1 MFKKVATLD
10 VKSVYATDSNG
21 VFDWRSFVK
30 QANEEPSKAM
40 ELPVT
45 AYKYDTDHFVY
56 ITARMIS
63 GMERWGHNG
72 NYDAF
77 PWEEIKKAMNTA
89 VGKGFY
95 IEHKED
101 SDEDAKG
108 IILDVFPNNEEEYL
122 TALCAISKDQYPE
135 FCQQLIN
142 GIYNQVSMSCLAEE
156 CECLTPGTHIL
167 TPEGQTKIQDI
178 KVGDYVLTHK
188 GRFRK
193 VLETFKNP
201 MPEYTYKIYYESGRN
216 NQVVNDNNRYNG
228 TWIRATGS
236 HPVYMA
242 DGTWKK
248 AEDIKE
254 GDYVKCLTKKC
265 VVCGKDIVFSKKQ
278 KYCSASCQNKDTLN
292 RPNAKEKR
300 ITSLKKTVKNRTE
313 EDKKILH
320 ESLSNGQKKFQ
331 QSANYKQRKKEMSIK
346 RNETFKKHIEDGTLD
361 NERQR
366 RKEWMRNAWKN
377 PQYREKM
384 VENARENVKKL
395 AHKKRSFLEEKF
407 EGFLIREGLKKDVDY
422 KTNDFLYIDKLRAYP
437 DFKFE
442 KQKLIVE
449 IDGEYWHNNPKAIK
463 RDSYKNKIWEEN
475 GWTVIRYTGKQV
487 NNEFEKVK
495 DSFRRIFKN
504 HNHEYTFGDF
514 KVIKVE
520 KIKTTPKCH
529 NVYNLHV
536 EEDESYIAENL
547 VVHNCSLCHNVAHSF
562 DELCQHQNPN
572 LPMCYLKG
580 KQDDNGNDIYEIN
593 RNLSFTGLSAVE
605 VPADKD
611 AFIFDIKASKKKE
624 NTAQQEFL
632 KYTAIKKASKMKE
645 LKTACEEE
653 FNKLDRYQLLN
664 RMESV
669 LADINSNAVFRNENL
684 LLDDKLSDILEQM
697 IQLQVGLNLLNL
709 SEVQQNNPPVIEKEV
724 IVEEPNKEDALQEE
738 VNLDR
743 EIDSYLSG
751 DNESYTP
758 FSSTASKISFEKKAG
773 TWAIPD
779 TVEKAIKLK
788 SLMQTPLDSKTAEDV
803 LSGIVDD
810 DKLFDKIDKT
820 VDRDPKADVRQFVKE
835 CLMQWVKQPVSDFKF
850 DDKKEFLKARK
861 IWKDIIN
868 MPFDSKAS
876 FTKDIIAA
884 LQEYS
889 K

>member
-1 MFKKVATLD
+1 MAFKKVATLD

-30 QANEEPSKAM
+30 QANEEPSKVM

-89 VGKGFY
+89 IGKGFY

-156 CECLTPGTHIL
+156 CEC
-167 TPEGQTKIQDI
+167 
-178 KVGDYVLTHK
+178 
-188 GRFRK
+188 
-193 VLETFKNP
+193 
-201 MPEYTYKIYYESGRN
+201 
-216 NQVVNDNNRYNG
+216 
-228 TWIRATGS
+228 
-236 HPVYMA
+236 
-242 DGTWKK
+242 
-248 AEDIKE
+248 
-254 GDYVKCLTKKC
+254 
-265 VVCGKDIVFSKKQ
+265 
-278 KYCSASCQNKDTLN
+278 
-292 RPNAKEKR
+292 
-300 ITSLKKTVKNRTE
+300 
-313 EDKKILH
+313 
-320 ESLSNGQKKFQ
+320 
-331 QSANYKQRKKEMSIK
+331 
-346 RNETFKKHIEDGTLD
+346 
-361 NERQR
+361 
-366 RKEWMRNAWKN
+366 
-377 PQYREKM
+377 
-384 VENARENVKKL
+384 
-395 AHKKRSFLEEKF
+395 
-407 EGFLIREGLKKDVDY
+407 
-422 KTNDFLYIDKLRAYP
+422 
-437 DFKFE
+437 
-442 KQKLIVE
+442 
-449 IDGEYWHNNPKAIK
+449 
-463 RDSYKNKIWEEN
+463 
-475 GWTVIRYTGKQV
+475 
-487 NNEFEKVK
+487 
-495 DSFRRIFKN
+495 
-504 HNHEYTFGDF
+504 
-514 KVIKVE
+514 
-520 KIKTTPKCH
+520 
-529 NVYNLHV
+529 
-536 EEDESYIAENL
+536 
-547 VVHNCSLCHNVAHSF
+547 SLCHNVAHTF
-562 DELCQHQNPN
+562 DELCEHMNSNMPITF
-572 LPMCYLKG
+572 MKG
-580 KQDDNGNDIYEIN
+580 KVDELGNDVYEIN

-653 FNKLDRYQLLN
+653 FNKLDKFELLN
-664 RMESV
+664 RMQLV
-669 LADINSNAVFRNENL
+669 LADISSNAVFRNENF

-724 IVEEPNKEDALQEE
+724 IVEEPKNKEVALQEE

-758 FSSTASKISFEKKAG
+758 FSSTASKISF
-773 TWAIPD
+773 
-779 TVEKAIKLK
+779 
-788 SLMQTPLDSKTAEDV
+788 
-803 LSGIVDD
+803 
-810 DKLFDKIDKT
+810 
-820 VDRDPKADVRQFVKE
+820 
-835 CLMQWVKQPVSDFKF
+835 
-850 DDKKEFLKARK
+850 
-861 IWKDIIN
+861 
-868 MPFDSKAS
+868 
-876 FTKDIIAA
+876 TKDIIAA

>member
-1 MFKKVATLD
+1 MAFKKVATLD

-135 FCQQLIN
+135 FCKQLIN

-156 CECLTPGTHIL
+156 CEC
-167 TPEGQTKIQDI
+167 
-178 KVGDYVLTHK
+178 
-188 GRFRK
+188 
-193 VLETFKNP
+193 
-201 MPEYTYKIYYESGRN
+201 
-216 NQVVNDNNRYNG
+216 
-228 TWIRATGS
+228 
-236 HPVYMA
+236 
-242 DGTWKK
+242 
-248 AEDIKE
+248 
-254 GDYVKCLTKKC
+254 
-265 VVCGKDIVFSKKQ
+265 
-278 KYCSASCQNKDTLN
+278 
-292 RPNAKEKR
+292 
-300 ITSLKKTVKNRTE
+300 
-313 EDKKILH
+313 
-320 ESLSNGQKKFQ
+320 
-331 QSANYKQRKKEMSIK
+331 
-346 RNETFKKHIEDGTLD
+346 
-361 NERQR
+361 
-366 RKEWMRNAWKN
+366 
-377 PQYREKM
+377 
-384 VENARENVKKL
+384 
-395 AHKKRSFLEEKF
+395 
-407 EGFLIREGLKKDVDY
+407 
-422 KTNDFLYIDKLRAYP
+422 
-437 DFKFE
+437 
-442 KQKLIVE
+442 
-449 IDGEYWHNNPKAIK
+449 
-463 RDSYKNKIWEEN
+463 
-475 GWTVIRYTGKQV
+475 
-487 NNEFEKVK
+487 
-495 DSFRRIFKN
+495 
-504 HNHEYTFGDF
+504 
-514 KVIKVE
+514 
-520 KIKTTPKCH
+520 
-529 NVYNLHV
+529 
-536 EEDESYIAENL
+536 
-547 VVHNCSLCHNVAHSF
+547 SLCHNVAHTF
-562 DELCQHQNPN
+562 DQLCEHMNSNMPITF
-572 LPMCYLKG
+572 MKG
-580 KQDDNGNDIYEIN
+580 KVDEYGNDIYEIN

-624 NTAQQEFL
+624 NTVQQEFL

-653 FNKLDRYQLLN
+653 FNKLDKYQLLN

-669 LADINSNAVFRNENL
+669 LVDINSNAVFRNENL

-724 IVEEPNKEDALQEE
+724 IVEEKPYESIIAKMGSKYSYNLILKTPNKWIIQVKYGDKVVDEQLFSGTEEEAHYQGKKNVDYFEVYHKPTEE

-803 LSGIVDD
+803 LSGIVGD

-835 CLMQWVKQPVSDFKF
+835 CLIQWVKQPVSDFKF

>member
-1 MFKKVATLD
+1 MAFKKVATLD

-122 TALCAISKDQYPE
+122 TALCAISKDQYLE

-156 CECLTPGTHIL
+156 CEC
-167 TPEGQTKIQDI
+167 
-178 KVGDYVLTHK
+178 
-188 GRFRK
+188 
-193 VLETFKNP
+193 
-201 MPEYTYKIYYESGRN
+201 
-216 NQVVNDNNRYNG
+216 
-228 TWIRATGS
+228 
-236 HPVYMA
+236 
-242 DGTWKK
+242 
-248 AEDIKE
+248 
-254 GDYVKCLTKKC
+254 
-265 VVCGKDIVFSKKQ
+265 
-278 KYCSASCQNKDTLN
+278 
-292 RPNAKEKR
+292 
-300 ITSLKKTVKNRTE
+300 
-313 EDKKILH
+313 
-320 ESLSNGQKKFQ
+320 
-331 QSANYKQRKKEMSIK
+331 
-346 RNETFKKHIEDGTLD
+346 
-361 NERQR
+361 
-366 RKEWMRNAWKN
+366 
-377 PQYREKM
+377 
-384 VENARENVKKL
+384 
-395 AHKKRSFLEEKF
+395 
-407 EGFLIREGLKKDVDY
+407 
-422 KTNDFLYIDKLRAYP
+422 
-437 DFKFE
+437 
-442 KQKLIVE
+442 
-449 IDGEYWHNNPKAIK
+449 
-463 RDSYKNKIWEEN
+463 
-475 GWTVIRYTGKQV
+475 
-487 NNEFEKVK
+487 
-495 DSFRRIFKN
+495 
-504 HNHEYTFGDF
+504 
-514 KVIKVE
+514 
-520 KIKTTPKCH
+520 
-529 NVYNLHV
+529 
-536 EEDESYIAENL
+536 
-547 VVHNCSLCHNVAHSF
+547 SLCHNVAHTF
-562 DELCQHQNPN
+562 DQLCEHMNSNMPITF
-572 LPMCYLKG
+572 MKG
-580 KQDDNGNDIYEIN
+580 KVDEYGNDIYEIN

-653 FNKLDRYQLLN
+653 FNKLDKFQLLN

-669 LADINSNAVFRNENL
+669 LADINNNAVFKNENL

-724 IVEEPNKEDALQEE
+724 IVEEPKNEETTLQEE

-758 FSSTASKISFEKKAG
+758 FSSTASKASFKKKAG

-779 TVEKAIKLK
+779 TVEKATKLK
-788 SLMQTPLDSKTAEDV
+788 ALMQTHLDSKRAEDM
-803 LSGIVDD
+803 LSGIVGD
-810 DKLFDKIDKT
+810 DKLFDKIDET
-820 VDRDPKADVRQFVKE
+820 IDRDPKADVRQFIKE
-835 CLMQWVKQPVSDFKF
+835 CLAQWIKQPISDFKF
-850 DDKKEFLKARK
+850 ENKKEFLKARK

-868 MPFDSKAS
+868 MSFDSKAS